1 MTPAGVPA
9 PYRPWV
15 QRLGSEGISRRIQRQ
30 IVIWVVC
37 ILAFFVIGHWSLF
50 CAINVVG
57 SVLAVRW
64 TLKLIQRGTR
74 RREHARLLADCEYQ
88 HAAWRRGDDA
98 IAFFGRFQPAGIDG
112 KIVWCAPPQAFAD
125 TPRSNAW
132 KDWGEDEGGQSPI
145 GDTFNALLACFTD
158 MTPQRARSDVRIDG
172 VGVSGQEAIEM
183 GWTC

>member
-1 MTPAGVPA
+1 MISKLPPDHSYVEFHRPFAVP
-9 PYRPWV
+9 
-15 QRLGSEGISRRIQRQ
+15 RRIQRRLA
-30 IVIWVVC
+30 IWTVCVLAFYAIGLWSTFWAVIVFGSALMVIWP
-37 ILAFFVIGHWSLF
+37 
-50 CAINVVG
+50 
-57 SVLAVRW
+57 
-64 TLKLIQRGTR
+64 LKARQRAAR

-145 GDTFNALLACFTD
+145 GDTFNALLACFTG